1 MLGRGLGHIARGS
14 HPRFSTEGFC
24 MRDWHTYARHPLSAA
39 FPSMPQSEI
48 EDLASD
54 IKSHGQR
61 DAGVLYEGQILDG
74 WHRYL
79 ACQLAEVEF
88 LADNLPDNDDPVAF
102 VIAKNAHR
110 RQLTASQRAV
120 AIAVCLE
127 WRNVGRPNNSASVA
141 EYSATTQKI
150 ADSAGVSARTVE
162 RAKVAI
168 RAGLGDAVRDGMISV
183 AQAEKLATIDESAP
197 EEKPDEPKQ
206 TGIEKA
212 YAELQIK
219 YAELKEASDEIA
231 DIAASAT
238 IFEDRAEFKV
248 LTAMQ
253 AELRAVKKRR
263 DELMRE
269 NAELK
274 KDVMYWRKRA
284 GVAA

>member
-1 MLGRGLGHIARGS
+1 
-14 HPRFSTEGFC
+14 
-24 MRDWHTYARHPLSAA
+24 MRDWHTFARHPLSSA

-54 IKSHGQR
+54 IKAHGQR
-61 DAGVLYEGQILDG
+61 DAGVLFEGQILDG

-88 LADNLPDNDDPVAF
+88 LADELPEDDDPVAF

-120 AIAVCLE
+120 AIAACFE
-127 WRNVGRPNNSASVA
+127 WRDGPGMPNCAPGAQLATSAR
-141 EYSATTQKI
+141 EI
-150 ADSAGVSARTVE
+150 AKSAGVSTRTIVQ
-162 RAKVAI
+162 AKAAI

-183 AQAEKLATIDESAP
+183 KEAEKLATIDESAP
-197 EEKPDEPKQ
+197 EEKPEALKK

-212 YAELQIK
+212 YAELQSK

-269 NAELK
+269 NAELR

-284 GVAA
+284 GAAA